1 MNKNIDK
8 LEEILIDAVK
18 KVNGYDI
25 IVYEMENTS
34 PFYDKMIISSVDSL
48 RQANAVVSYIED
60 GLKDTEFNIR
70 NVEGGNSSWV
80 LVDCNDIIL
89 SVFTEEER
97 KHFAIEKIYMNFPSK
112 NID

>member
-1 MNKNIDK
+1 MN
-8 LEEILIDAVK
+8 LEEILIDCVK
-18 KVNGYDI
+18 KVNGHDI
-25 IVYEMENTS
+25 IVYDMMQRS
-34 PFYDKMIISSVDSL
+34 PFYDKMILASVDSL

-60 GLKDTEFNIR
+60 SFKDTNYKIR

-97 KHFAIEKIYMNFPSK
+97 AHFALEKIYMDYPSK
-112 NID
+112 KIED